1 MSEDTVQALSAD
13 ALIGWAVTETSTALT
28 QVGALADRSDM
39 AFAVVLGALTVA
51 LNARIALLAPL
62 MVLATATAQK
72 YGFEVD
78 QALIEAV
85 PFIALAFLILGAVQ
99 SVVGAIAGRDAAATL
114 IGVIIGGLFL
124 FTLWR
129 GPTRILRMLTRG
141 RF

>member
-13 ALIGWAVTETSTALT
+13 ALIGWAVAETSAALT
-28 QVGALADRSDM
+28 QVGTLVDRSDI

-99 SVVGAIAGRDAAATL
+99 SVVSAIAGRDAAAAL
-114 IGVIIGGLFL
+114 IGVIIGGLLL

-129 GPTRILRMLTRG
+129 GPTRILRMLSRG

>member
-124 FTLWR
+124 L
-129 GPTRILRMLTRG
+129 
-141 RF
+141 

>member
-129 GPTRILRMLTRG
+129 GPTRILRMLSRG